1 MKHLLLTTIAAG
13 LLTVCV
19 QASECVPQKTSPKGT
34 LEARLVSFL
43 ENGERCI
50 AVAQFGIYKSVAVL
64 NLEPQGVSSDSD
76 RVPIK
81 GSYYYVRHAKEIH
94 LEGYLEKRPRRLVM
108 KESYNGESTGHFQ
121 FSADDSGGNYWS
133 PPESTR
139 EDDAT
144 FITGEDDAVL
154 IHVFSYDSSIGEK
167 DIASMRFTSIV
178 KVRDYTLPE
187 DAPRYE
193 RENRVWACKLPD
205 NSIAFEIYVIG
216 QDWHFGQ
223 LKGIAFS
230 DHLLGK
236 TYEHESIISGD
247 KCEVWIELNDQK
259 NLIFKNEEC
268 FNCCGVFVSL
278 TGEYN
283 YRDEVKLFADTGQLK
298 AEGK

>member
-1 MKHLLLTTIAAG
+1 M
-13 LLTVCV
+13 

-64 NLEPQGVSSDSD
+64 KLEPQGVSSDSD

-121 FSADDSGGNYWS
+121 FSADDGGGNYWS

-139 EDDAT
+139 EDDAI

-216 QDWHFGQ
+216 QDWHFGE

-236 TYEHESIISGD
+236 TYEHESIIRGD
-247 KCEVWIELNDQK
+247 KCEVWIELNEQK